1 MQASHTL
8 PLSVFRR
15 AIRTRASKANKTEV
29 AYDFIA
35 GFASSRLIAPPARKE
50 RTMETEQYT
59 EAVEAITELG
69 DSVRNFKQSSDE
81 HAEQLRDRIEQLEA
95 LEAAGGAIGAAR
107 REKPY
112 REIFTGEGHKAFEV
126 SAKQRFSDVPE
137 LAGKSE
143 VSLERVLGALALG
156 SSSGDREAIEFV
168 NEMKSTTTST
178 TGITLQNTIATEWI
192 DMVRSQAVLFQ
203 AGARSISMPTQSM
216 SFIHQTSDPTASWR
230 SSEGAALSA
239 TDPSFAARQL
249 TAITLAVRSQLTLE
263 ASQDI
268 SDAGRQIAQ
277 VHARAM
283 ATAIDGAGFTGSA
296 PAPVGIQNTTGRGT
310 VTAVGLVTNYD
321 EVLDGVQAF
330 LNANNALSDLSAIV
344 YHPDIWRIF
353 SGLKTGISGD
363 QTSLEPPPDIADVP
377 RLVSTG
383 SDVVASPED
392 YHVTLGNFDD
402 LLVAFRMNPTVRIL
416 DATTSMASN
425 LLIEIVGAARVDLV
439 ALRPASFVTL
449 EGLTTS

>member
-1 MQASHTL
+1 
-8 PLSVFRR
+8 
-15 AIRTRASKANKTEV
+15 
-29 AYDFIA
+29 
-35 GFASSRLIAPPARKE
+35 
-50 RTMETEQYT
+50 
-59 EAVEAITELG
+59 
-69 DSVRNFKQSSDE
+69 
-81 HAEQLRDRIEQLEA
+81 
-95 LEAAGGAIGAAR
+95 
-107 REKPY
+107 
-112 REIFTGEGHKAFEV
+112 
-126 SAKQRFSDVPE
+126 
-137 LAGKSE
+137 
-143 VSLERVLGALALG
+143 
-156 SSSGDREAIEFV
+156 
-168 NEMKSTTTST
+168 
-178 TGITLQNTIATEWI
+178 
-192 DMVRSQAVLFQ
+192 
-203 AGARSISMPTQSM
+203 
-216 SFIHQTSDPTASWR
+216 
-230 SSEGAALSA
+230 
-239 TDPSFAARQL
+239 
-249 TAITLAVRSQLTLE
+249 
-263 ASQDI
+263 
-268 SDAGRQIAQ
+268 
-277 VHARAM
+277 
-283 ATAIDGAGFTGSA
+283 
-296 PAPVGIQNTTGRGT
+296 
-310 VTAVGLVTNYD
+310 VGLVTNYD